1 MSAKSSKAGGQGFAG
16 FPAGKV
22 RFTRIPAPFF
32 SELLPL
38 IDDLAEL
45 KVTLYALWKLER
57 MEGDARYLQPADFS
71 DDAVFMAGLPGGAAD
86 LEAGLHRAAAR
97 GTLLQAQLE
106 LDGTRRDFYF
116 LNTARG
122 RSAVE
127 AIEAGEWKP
136 SSDPRYPIELAQERP
151 NLFALYERHI
161 GPLTPMMADALKD
174 AEREYP
180 AEWLEEAIRIAV
192 ENNAR
197 AWSYVQAILRRWQE
211 EGRDERRTQ
220 GDSEKDRRKY
230 VEGEF
235 SDFIEH

>member
-1 MSAKSSKAGGQGFAG
+1 MSAFSG

-32 SELLPL
+32 TELLPQ

-45 KVTLYALWKLER
+45 KVTLYAFWKLDR
-57 MEGDARYLQPADFS
+57 MEGEQRYLQPEDFS
-71 DDAVFMAGLPGGAAD
+71 EDEIFMGGLPAGGLDAA
-86 LEAGLHRAAAR
+86 LERASKR

-106 LDGTRRDFYF
+106 LDGQLRNFYF
-116 LNTARG
+116 LNSARG
-122 RSAVE
+122 REAVR
-127 AIEAGEWKP
+127 ALQGGEWKP
-136 SSDPRYPIELAQERP
+136 SSDPRYPIELAQERS
-151 NLFALYERHI
+151 NIFVLYERHI
-161 GPLTPMMADALKD
+161 GPLTPMMADALKE
-174 AEREYP
+174 AERDYP
-180 AEWLEEAIRIAV
+180 QEWLEEAVRIAV
-192 ENNAR
+192 ENNKR
-197 AWSYVQAILRRWQE
+197 AWSYVQAILKRWQD